1 MDSRTYWR
9 RREELF
15 QRQDI
20 KSDKELAKKMNDVLT
35 ETSDEIQK
43 EIDAFY
49 SRYATR
55 EGISLAEVN
64 KRVAKMEVDRFA
76 KQAKEYVK
84 NKDFSDKANH
94 ELKIYNL
101 KMKTSRLEL
110 LKAKVDLH
118 LIGATSDM
126 EGILREGA
134 YEQALMEYER
144 DAGILADSVQ
154 FDVEKRVQQ
163 VLDGS
168 YSLKDSPT
176 FKTFSD
182 NIWLYK
188 TELQNDLEKMLV
200 RSFTRGENPRVMAR
214 ELKKRFDVTG
224 YQAERLARTET
235 ARLQTAIQKDSIENN
250 GIEQYEFIAEPT
262 ACHLCRPLDSKISK
276 VDDLVIG
283 DNASPMHP
291 NCRCRIAPYVSS
303 KTMYDDW
310 LKAGIINKE
319 EYQSALSFKKDYD
332 TEFEKLMEKRNE
344 YEKSMAKK
352 RRDRLPTD
360 HIDKKKRRKV

>member
-1 MDSRTYWR
+1 MNSRTYWR
-9 RREELF
+9 KREELF

-20 KSDKELAKKMNDVLT
+20 KNDKELAKKMNGVLA

-84 NKDFSDKANH
+84 NKDFSERANH

-126 EGILREGA
+126 ESMLHEGA

-144 DAGILADSVQ
+144 EAGILADSVQ
-154 FDVEKRVQQ
+154 FDVEKRVQN

-168 YSLKDSPT
+168 YKLKDVPT
-176 FKTFSD
+176 FRTFSD

-188 TELQNDLEKMLV
+188 TELQNDLEKMLL

-250 GIEQYEFIAEPT
+250 GIEQYEYIAEPT
-262 ACHLCRPLDSKISK
+262 ACRICGAIDGKIFNLK
-276 VDDLVIG
+276 GLVVG
-283 DNASPMHP
+283 KNASPMHP
-291 NCRCRIAPYVSS
+291 NCRCRISGYVSS
-303 KTMYDDW
+303 NDMYANW
-310 LKAGIINKE
+310 LERGIISKS
-319 EYQSALSFKKDYD
+319 EYQSATAFKRDYD
-332 TEFEKLMEKRNE
+332 TKFEKLMEKRNK
-344 YEKSMAKK
+344 YEQSMQAKRK
-352 RRDRLPTD
+352 ARRLR
-360 HIDKKKRRKV
+360 

>member
-9 RREELF
+9 KREELF
-15 QRQDI
+15 AKQDI
-20 KSDKELAKKMNDVLT
+20 RMDKDLAKEVNATLKDM
-35 ETSDEIQK
+35 SDAIQD

-49 SRYATR
+49 TRYANR
-55 EGISLAEVN
+55 EGISIAEVN
-64 KRVAKMEVDRFA
+64 KRVAKMDIEKFA
-76 KQAKEYVK
+76 SKAKRYVK
-84 NKDFSDKANH
+84 NKVFSERANY

-101 KMKTSRLEL
+101 KMKASRLEL
-110 LKAKVDLH
+110 LKAQVDLQ
-118 LIGATSDM
+118 LIGGFSDV
-126 EGILREGA
+126 EQLLHKSA
-134 YEQALMEYER
+134 YEQALSEYQR
-144 DAGILADSVQ
+144 DAGILADSVS
-154 FDVEKRVQQ
+154 FDVKKRVSQ

-168 YSLKDSPT
+168 YKLKDAPT

-214 ELKKRFDVTG
+214 ELRDRFKVTG

-235 ARLQTAIQKDSIENN
+235 ARMQTAIQRDSLEEN
-250 GIEQYEFIAEPT
+250 GIKQYEYIAEPT
-262 ACHLCRPLDSKISK
+262 ACHLCRPLDGK
-276 VDDLVIG
+276 VYWLDKMVVG
-283 DNASPMHP
+283 SNASPMHP
-291 NCRCRIAPYVSS
+291 NCRCRISPYVSS

-332 TEFEKLMEKRNE
+332 NEFEVLMKKRNE
-344 YEKSMAKK
+344 YERSMQAKRK
-352 RRDRLPTD
+352 TRRLR
-360 HIDKKKRRKV
+360 

>member
-9 RREELF
+9 KREKLF
-15 QRQDI
+15 QQQDI
-20 KSDKELAKKMNDVLT
+20 KNDKQLAKKMNDVLT

-49 SRYATR
+49 SRYATK
-55 EGISLAEVN
+55 EGISMSEVN
-64 KRVAKMEVDRFA
+64 KRVSKMDINRFA

-84 NKDFSDKANH
+84 NKDFSERANH

-101 KMKTSRLEL
+101 KMRASRLEL
-110 LKAKVDLH
+110 LKANIDLR
-118 LIGATSDM
+118 LIANTSGL
-126 EGILREGA
+126 ELLLHSEA
-134 YEQALMEYER
+134 YSQAMLEYER
-144 DAGILADSVQ
+144 EAGILADSVQ
-154 FDVEKRVQQ
+154 FDVEKRVQN

-168 YSLKDSPT
+168 YKLKDAPT

-200 RSFTRGENPRVMAR
+200 RTFTRGENPRVMAR
-214 ELKKRFDVTG
+214 ELRDRFKVTG

-235 ARLQTAIQKDSIENN
+235 ARLQTAIQRDSLEEN
-250 GIEQYEFIAEPT
+250 GIKQYEYFAEPT
-262 ACHLCRPLDSKISK
+262 ACHLCSVLDGKIYK
-276 VDDLVIG
+276 LKDMVVG
-283 DNASPMHP
+283 KNAPVRHP

-332 TEFEKLMEKRNE
+332 NEFEVLMKKRNE
-344 YEKSMAKK
+344 YERSMQAKRK
-352 RRDRLPTD
+352 TRRLR
-360 HIDKKKRRKV
+360 

>member
-9 RREELF
+9 KREELF

-20 KSDKELAKKMNDVLT
+20 KSDKELAKKMKDILT

-49 SRYATR
+49 SRYATK
-55 EGISLAEVN
+55 EGISMSEVN
-64 KRVAKMEVDRFA
+64 KRVSKMDINRFA

-101 KMKTSRLEL
+101 KMRASRLEL
-110 LKAKVDLH
+110 LKANIDLR
-118 LIGATSDM
+118 LIANTSGL
-126 EGILREGA
+126 ELLLHSEA
-134 YEQALMEYER
+134 YSQAMLEYER
-144 DAGILADSVQ
+144 EAGILADSVQ
-154 FDVEKRVQQ
+154 FDVEKRVQN

-182 NIWLYK
+182 NVWLYK

-200 RSFTRGENPRVMAR
+200 RTFTRGENPRVMAR
-214 ELKKRFDVTG
+214 ELRDRFKVTG

-235 ARLQTAIQKDSIENN
+235 ARLQTAIQRDSLEEN
-250 GIEQYEFIAEPT
+250 GIKQYEYIAEPS
-262 ACHLCRPLDSKISK
+262 ACEKKCRPLDGKIYQLDK
-276 VDDLVIG
+276 MVVG
-283 DNASPMHP
+283 ENAPILHP
-291 NCRCRIAPYVSS
+291 NCRCRISGYVSS
-303 KTMYDDW
+303 NDMYANW
-310 LKAGIINKE
+310 LERGIISKS
-319 EYQSALSFKKDYD
+319 EYQSATAFKRDYD
-332 TEFEKLMEKRNE
+332 AKFEKLMEKRNK
-344 YEKSMAKK
+344 YEQSMQSK
-352 RRDRLPTD
+352 RKARRL
-360 HIDKKKRRKV
+360 